1 MSSQV
6 RLVSQNIHIVIRA
19 EVVQT
24 IMKTQ
29 SLPEDVVIKTLSAK
43 GTLTKNKLGK
53 LKVGKKP

>member
-6 RLVSQNIHIVIRA
+6 RLVSQNIQIVSRA

-29 SLPEDVVIKTLSAK
+29 SLPEDVVIKTLSAE

-53 LKVGKKP
+53 LKVGKKL

>member
-1 MSSQV
+1 MSNQN
-6 RLVSQNIHIVIRA
+6 RLLSQNSQIVSRA
-19 EVVQT
+19 ELVHA
-24 IMKTQ
+24 IMQTQ